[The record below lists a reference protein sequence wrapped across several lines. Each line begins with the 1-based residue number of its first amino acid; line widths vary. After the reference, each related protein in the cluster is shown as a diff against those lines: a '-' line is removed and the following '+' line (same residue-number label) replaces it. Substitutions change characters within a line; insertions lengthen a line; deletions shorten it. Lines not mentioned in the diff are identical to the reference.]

1 MIDFTPVQKKEQTL
15 LEFSAGMTVEDLKKY
30 TNEMVDAMLAEIAD
44 CADKDVI
51 FVPDDPEAEDRY
63 AAEETDRGI
72 SWTLGH
78 VVVHTTASSEES
90 AALAAEMA
98 RGVDRDGRS
107 RSEIPWQTVTTIEQ
121 CRHRLEESRRM
132 RLASLAMWPDTPYL
146 DLIKQSR
153 PDGPQ
158 INCVVR
164 FLLGLLHDDD
174 HLGQIKKIVA
184 QAKAVQPA

>member
-1 MIDFTPVQKKEQTL
+1 
-15 LEFSAGMTVEDLKKY
+15 
-30 TNEMVDAMLAEIAD
+30 
-44 CADKDVI
+44 
-51 FVPDDPEAEDRY
+51 
-63 AAEETDRGI
+63 
-72 SWTLGH
+72 
-78 VVVHTTASSEES
+78 
-90 AALAAEMA
+90 
-98 RGVDRDGRS
+98 
-107 RSEIPWQTVTTIEQ
+107 
-121 CRHRLEESRRM
+121 M